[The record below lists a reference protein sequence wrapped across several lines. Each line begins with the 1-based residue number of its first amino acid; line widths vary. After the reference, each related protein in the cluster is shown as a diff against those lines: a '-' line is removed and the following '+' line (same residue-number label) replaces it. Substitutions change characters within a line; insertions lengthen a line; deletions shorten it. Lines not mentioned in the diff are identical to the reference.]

1 MSRLP
6 ETPTHGRERNAARN
20 QRLMDSPQHRRA
32 PQQASIQLGSA
43 AADPFRN
50 TGTNAVDRQQILD
63 RLTRLPVCTLK

>member
-6 ETPTHGRERNAARN
+6 ETPMHGRERNAARN

-32 PQQASIQLGSA
+32 PQQAGTQPRTA
-43 AADPFRN
+43 AADPFL
-50 TGTNAVDRQQILD
+50 GAHAVDRQQILD